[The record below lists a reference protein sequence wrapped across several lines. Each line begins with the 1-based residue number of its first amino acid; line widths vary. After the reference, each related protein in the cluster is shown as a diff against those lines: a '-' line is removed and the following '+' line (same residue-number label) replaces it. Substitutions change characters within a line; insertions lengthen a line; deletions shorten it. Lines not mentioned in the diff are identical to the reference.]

1 MSPLVNRI
9 AAIAVAAAIVAG
21 CQKGPKDAEA
31 EELVR
36 RYNALVTEAYRTG
49 DFRVAQ
55 PVLGPDELRKVA
67 AHVGVK
73 LDQGITLDARLTE
86 FKVEAVERKGEEVCV
101 LTDERWHYLDRKIG
115 SGEQVGQES
124 RDHYRMRYVLKQV
137 DGKWVVD
144 RTEFVEKPEVGRKQ
158 VPDQAPASAFH
169 GMDATQQPQ
178 AQPAPPSQSPAPAPQ
193 PQPGGTK

>member
-9 AAIAVAAAIVAG
+9 AAIAIVAALLAG

-31 EELVR
+31 EEVVR

-49 DFRVAQ
+49 DFKVAV
-55 PVLGPDELRKVA
+55 PVVGPDELRKVA

-86 FKVEAVERKGEEVCV
+86 FKVEGIERKGDEVV
-101 LTDERWHYLDRKIG
+101 VSTDERWHYLDRKMG
-115 SGEQVGQES
+115 SGEQVGQDS
-124 RDHYRMRYVLKQV
+124 RDHYRMRYFLRQV

-144 RTEFVEKPEVGRKQ
+144 RTEFAEKPEVGRKQ

-169 GMDATQQPQ
+169 GMDSVQQP
-178 AQPAPPSQSPAPAPQ
+178 PPEPQ
-193 PQPGGTK
+193 PEVKK

>member
-1 MSPLVNRI
+1 MRTP
-9 AAIAVAAAIVAG
+9 AAIALAALFLVA

-31 EELVR
+31 EEVVR

-49 DFRVAQ
+49 DFKVAV

-73 LDQGITLDARLTE
+73 LDQGITLDSRLTE
-86 FKVEAVERKGEEVCV
+86 FKVEKVERKDGEVV
-101 LTDERWHYLDRKIG
+101 VTTDERWHYLDRKIG
-115 SGEQVGQES
+115 TGEQVGQDS

-144 RTEFVEKPEVGRKQ
+144 RTEFAEKPEVGRKQ

-169 GMDATQQPQ
+169 GMDATQEPQ
-178 AQPAPPSQSPAPAPQ
+178 AKPAQQAPSPARPHPE
-193 PQPGGTK
+193 GTK

>member
-1 MSPLVNRI
+1 MSPLVSRI
-9 AAIAVAAAIVAG
+9 AAIAVVAALLSG

-31 EELVR
+31 EEVVR

-55 PVLGPDELRKVA
+55 PVLGPDEFRKVA

-73 LDQGITLDARLTE
+73 LDQGITLDARLTG
-86 FKVEAVERKGEEVCV
+86 FKVEKVERKGEEVLV

-115 SGEQVGQES
+115 SGEQVGQDS
-124 RDHYRMRYVLKQV
+124 RDHYRMRYVLRLV

-144 RTEFVEKPEVGRKQ
+144 RTEFAEKPEVGRKQ

-169 GMDATQQPQ
+169 GMDAT
-178 AQPAPPSQSPAPAPQ
+178 PQ
-193 PQPGGTK
+193 PQPTAAQASPPPAVPQPPPEEKK

>member
-1 MSPLVNRI
+1 MSPLVRTPT
-9 AAIAVAAAIVAG
+9 AIALAAVLAVA

-31 EELVR
+31 EEVVR

-86 FKVEAVERKGEEVCV
+86 FKVEKVERKGDEVMV

-115 SGEQVGQES
+115 TGEQVGQDS
-124 RDHYRMRYVLKQV
+124 RDHYRMRYVLRQV

-144 RTEFVEKPEVGRKQ
+144 RTEFAEKPEVGRKQ
-158 VPDQAPASAFH
+158 VPDQAPAAAFH

-178 AQPAPPSQSPAPAPQ
+178 APATQQAPPQPPQ
-193 PQPGGTK
+193 PQAGEKK